1 MKNYHVAVLLDQ
13 TGICAHPGEGYEPLS
28 GHIKAIEFLVNAT
41 SPEAACEI
49 AYGITN
55 STSTEPHCPS
65 RYRGIVETYR
75 EIGHFRSVSVNDIFV
90 IDGVQFVCARF
101 GFREVPAG

>member
-1 MKNYHVAVLLDQ
+1 MAVLLDQ

-41 SPEAACEI
+41 SPKAACEI
-49 AYGITN
+49 AYGVTN
-55 STSTEPHCPS
+55 SNSTELHCAR
-65 RYRGIVETYR
+65 RYRDVVETYR

-90 IDGVQFVCARF
+90 IDGEQFVCARF
-101 GFREVPAG
+101 GFRKVLAG